1 MMTNNYANELM
12 ELTIGMNQSIDEL
25 KDYCFTQF
33 DIKDVLTLDPE
44 LLVLL
49 QKSMKLM
56 KTAQDYSVTTAKL
69 MQQFDRQLYDINK
82 KLDTL
87 LSK

>member
-33 DIKDVLTLDPE
+33 GVKDILTLDPE

-56 KTAQDYSVTTAKL
+56 KTAQDYSVTIAKL

>member
-12 ELTIGMNQSIDEL
+12 ELATEMNQSIDEL
-25 KDYCFTQF
+25 KDYCMEQF
-33 DIKDVLTLDPE
+33 SVKDILTLDPE
-44 LLVLL
+44 LLALL

-56 KTAQDYSVTTAKL
+56 KAAQDYSVTTAKL